1 MLMMNLTNEIFTIRI
16 FNEIPLEI
24 IDKVDTLIDSNEC
37 FGKKIDEYI
46 SDALFF
52 NFEIYNTHKGGFCV
66 VCENGNNEIIGFLM
80 CLKDIK
86 NEKRYMHSDLK
97 VREDYRR
104 MHIASKMLK
113 ATISEVV
120 RLGGGSLCCTV
131 HPKNIPSINLHEK
144 LGFVKTELKEFAN
157 YIENTDNWM
166 NYYEMTFETNKYSIF
181 MDFPRDFYFIERIY
195 DENKTHLDF
204 NIESVS
210 ELRKEI
216 QEQADT
222 RYFTVLDGAT
232 PCAFVKITGFD
243 TDTVWIEV
251 IAVLPNKQNQGI
263 GTFALKEIEAKL
275 RIEQK
280 HRIKIKVLNNNA
292 RMCKLLEKLNYRS
305 IDDESMIFEKIL

>member
-1 MLMMNLTNEIFTIRI
+1 MKNLTNEIFTIRI
-16 FNEIPLEI
+16 YNEIPLEL
-24 IDKVDTLIDSNEC
+24 IDKVDALIDSNEC
-37 FGKKIDEYI
+37 LGKKIDEYI

-52 NFEIYNTHKGGFCV
+52 NFEIYNTQKGGFCV
-66 VCENGNNEIIGFLM
+66 VCENSNNELVGFLM
-80 CLKDIK
+80 CLKDIY

-120 RLGGGSLCCTV
+120 RIGGESLCCTV

-166 NYYEMTFETNKYSIF
+166 NYYEMIFETNNYLIF
-181 MDFPRDFYFIERIY
+181 MDFPRAFCFIERIY
-195 DENKTHLDF
+195 DENKTNLDF
-204 NIESVS
+204 KIKSVS

-216 QEQADT
+216 EEQTDT
-222 RYFTVLDGAT
+222 RYFTVIDGAI

-243 TDTVWIEV
+243 TDTIWIEA
-251 IAVLPNKQNQGI
+251 IAVLSNKQNQGI

-275 RIEQK
+275 QDIGK
-280 HRIKIKVLNNNA
+280 SKIKVKTPTNNPKIRAFLENLNYKEIDKQN
-292 RMCKLLEKLNYRS
+292 MVFEKLL
-305 IDDESMIFEKIL
+305 

>member
-1 MLMMNLTNEIFTIRI
+1 MKNLTNEIFTIRI
-16 FNEIPLEI
+16 YNEIPLEL
-24 IDKVDTLIDSNEC
+24 IDKVDALIDNNEC
-37 FGKKIDEYI
+37 LGKKIDEYI

-52 NFEIYNTHKGGFCV
+52 NFEIYNTQKGGFCV
-66 VCENGNNEIIGFLM
+66 VCENSNNELVGFLM
-80 CLKDIK
+80 CLKDIY

-120 RLGGGSLCCTV
+120 RIGGESLCCTV

-166 NYYEMTFETNKYSIF
+166 NYYEMIFETNNYLIF
-181 MDFPRDFYFIERIY
+181 MDFSRAFCFIERIY
-195 DENKTHLDF
+195 DENKTNLDF
-204 NIESVS
+204 KIKSVS

-216 QEQADT
+216 EEQTDT
-222 RYFTVLDGAT
+222 RYFTVIDGAI

-243 TDTVWIEV
+243 TDTIWIEA
-251 IAVLPNKQNQGI
+251 IAVLSNKQNQGI

-275 RIEQK
+275 QDIGK
-280 HRIKIKVLNNNA
+280 SKIKVKTPTNNPKIRAFLENLNYKEIDKQN
-292 RMCKLLEKLNYRS
+292 MVFEKLL
-305 IDDESMIFEKIL
+305 